1 MFSLSGATKFK
12 YIPNYKDM
20 RGGYDKLRGVVS
32 ALDGRMEEGTAY
44 VFTSR
49 NQKLVKIIRHEH
61 NECQLYMQKYDCD
74 ETWVWTKV
82 KSKKVKASSKLV
94 HALDYMRNNWTELI
108 AYRDIGSVLIDNNCC
123 ERAVRPFTNLR
134 KSFGG
139 FSSEKGGEVAAAWL
153 TFIETCKLQKKAA
166 FDFFNDF
173 FKKVTEGRSDYELIT
188 QEVLS

>member
-61 NECQLYMQKYDCD
+61 NECQLYMQKHYC
-74 ETWVWTKV
+74 
-82 KSKKVKASSKLV
+82 
-94 HALDYMRNNWTELI
+94 
-108 AYRDIGSVLIDNNCC
+108 
-123 ERAVRPFTNLR
+123 PR
-134 KSFGG
+134 KSVNIL
-139 FSSEKGGEVAAAWL
+139 E
-153 TFIETCKLQKKAA
+153 
-166 FDFFNDF
+166 
-173 FKKVTEGRSDYELIT
+173 SDIL
-188 QEVLS
+188 